1 MSESLALKICRLE
14 VKKAGSVRPVAEKLG
29 YARSSI
35 SLYVSGTYPAKSTE
49 KLENK
54 ILATYTDN
62 IFCPFVEKIISQK
75 ECTESNRK
83 GINTSNPL
91 LFKLHQFC
99 QRCPV
104 KHNPQKEFKQQFSSR
119 KSSIYAGLSKD
130 YYKNSENKERN
141 DD

>member
-1 MSESLALKICRLE
+1 MSESLALKICRME

-54 ILATYTDN
+54 ILATFTDN
-62 IFCPFVEKIISQK
+62 IFCPFTEKVISQK
-75 ECTESNRK
+75 ECEESNRK
-83 GINTSNPL
+83 GINTSNPV
-91 LFKLHQFC
+91 LFRLHQYC
-99 QRCPV
+99 QCCPV
-104 KHNPQKEFKQQFSSR
+104 KHNPQKEFMRQFASD
-119 KSSIYAGLSKD
+119 KSSIYAGLPKD
-130 YYKNSENKERN
+130 YYKNSKIKEKN